1 MKITLKTTAHN
12 TTPQEQ
18 YEKFL
23 GEWVELQE
31 AIENLIRI
39 KNHTPL
45 PAQYTLTGE
54 GDTSYDSDDIIEAE
68 FDVVDEAFDCCK
80 SLQKWLDTGKVYEII
95 KTDKA
100 SSEYF
105 DDFERNLQHFQDGKK
120 PQDAINTINSLLH
133 YGYKFCT
140 ENGLDF
146 EECLRNNDE
155 KNERRNYH
163 TEGIK

>member
-12 TTPQEQ
+12 TTPKEQ

-23 GEWVELQE
+23 GELVELQE
-31 AIENLIRI
+31 AIKAYFWELNIINNGL
-39 KNHTPL
+39 
-45 PAQYTLTGE
+45 
-54 GDTSYDSDDIIEAE
+54 DTEHLRSYDKEAL
-68 FDVVDEAFDCCK
+68 DVVDEAFDCCK

-140 ENGLDF
+140 EHGLDF
-146 EECLRNNDE
+146 EECLRNNDK